1 MSTREEQEAQ
11 SERAEVEVRQCL
23 TIDEFE
29 ACVRLQREVFK
40 EPDIEISP
48 RRHLIAS
55 RRAGGW
61 TLGAF
66 VGGELV
72 GFVHLMVGIRDND
85 EIIGYS
91 HMMAVAVPYQNRG
104 VGARLKWAQRERCLR
119 EGRRYITWTWHPM
132 QSRNAYFNLNRL
144 GVTVRSYAVNFY
156 GTDTDYATAIGGEAR
171 SAGIDSDRL
180 FADWDLD
187 SARVAALSKGRALEQ
202 AHSPVKT
209 IEIPPDWLNLL
220 KSDAAAARRE
230 QLRVREEFM
239 SAFAS
244 GLVCAGFERDREHP
258 RYLLYEKVAGDG

>member
-1 MSTREEQEAQ
+1 MSTQAEQEAH
-11 SERAEVEVRQCL
+11 SERAGIEVRQCV

-29 ACVRLQREVFK
+29 SCVRLQREVFK

-66 VGGELV
+66 VGSELV
-72 GFVHLMVGIRDND
+72 GFVHLMVGVRND
-85 EIIGYS
+85 HEIIGYS
-91 HMMAVAVPYQNRG
+91 HMAAVAVAYQNQG
-104 VGARLKWAQRERCLR
+104 LGARLKWAQRERCLR
-119 EGRRYITWTWHPM
+119 EGGRYITWTWHPM
-132 QSRNAYFNLNRL
+132 QARNAYFNLNRL

-156 GTDTDYATAIGGEAR
+156 GTDTDYAAAIGDESR

-187 SARVAALSKGRALEQ
+187 SARVVARAKGRALDQ
-202 AHSPVKT
+202 TAAPVKI
-209 IEIPPDWLNLL
+209 IEIPSDWLALL

-230 QLRVREEFM
+230 QLRVREEFI

-244 GLVCAGFERDREHP
+244 GLVCAGFERDPEHP
-258 RYLLYEKVAGDG
+258 RYLLYENVAGDR

>member
-1 MSTREEQEAQ
+1 MSTETEQEAH
-11 SERAEVEVRQCL
+11 SERAEIKVRQCV

-66 VGGELV
+66 AGSELV
-72 GFVHLMVGIRDND
+72 GFVHLMVGARDD
-85 EIIGYS
+85 HEVIGYS
-91 HMMAVAVPYQNRG
+91 HMMAVALAYQNQG
-104 VGARLKWAQRERCLR
+104 LGARLKWAQRERCLR
-119 EGRRYITWTWHPM
+119 EGKRYITWTWHPM
-132 QSRNAYFNLNRL
+132 QARNAYFNLNRL
-144 GVTVRSYAVNFY
+144 SVTVRSYAVNFY
-156 GTDTDYATAIGGEAR
+156 GTDTDYAAAIEGEAP

-187 SARVAALSKGRALEQ
+187 SARVVERAKGLALDQTTA
-202 AHSPVKT
+202 PVKT
-209 IEIPPDWLNLL
+209 IEIPPDWLALL

-230 QLRVREEFM
+230 QLRAREEFM

-244 GLVCAGFERDREHP
+244 GLVCGGFERDREHP
-258 RYLLYEKVAGDG
+258 RYLLYESVAGDR